1 MLTNMKTLIIATL
14 LLIPALTF
22 ASVPDFPMA
31 FWGTAT
37 VDGIPAPTGAIVR
50 VYHGTVKVGEA
61 TVRSGGVYGYTEP
74 TKQKLVVGEAT
85 GVLTFSIQS
94 AAINGGAET
103 QGLTSVTHPSFVS
116 GETVNKNLAFTTRAV
131 VAPPASSSGGGGGGG
146 GGKGKSK
153 AKVTPNELV
162 LGSATSTL
170 SEADRNIALQK
181 QIISLLSQLI
191 SLLQKKIA
199 LQGM

>member
-1 MLTNMKTLIIATL
+1 MKGLILTTL
-14 LLIPALTF
+14 LLIPSLTF

-37 VDGIPAPTGAIVR
+37 VDGVVAPTGAIIR
-50 VYHGTVKVGEA
+50 VYDGTTKIGEVA
-61 TVRSGGVYGYTEP
+61 VQGGGVYGYTEP
-74 TKQKLVVGEAT
+74 TKQKLVVGESS

-94 AAINGGAET
+94 SAINGGIET
-103 QGLTSVTHPSFVS
+103 QGLAVVTHPSFVS
-116 GETVNKNLAFTTRAV
+116 GETVNKNLAFTTKAV
-131 VAPPASSSGGGGGGG
+131 VTPPVSSGGGGGGG
-146 GGKGKSK
+146 GGGKSKSK

-170 SEADRNIALQK
+170 SEADKNIALQK
-181 QIISLLSQLI
+181 QIIILLSQLI

>member
-1 MLTNMKTLIIATL
+1 MKALILTTLF
-14 LLIPALTF
+14 LIPTLTF

-37 VDGIPAPTGAIVR
+37 VDGVAVPTGAIVR
-50 VYHGTVKVGEA
+50 VYGGTVKIGEA
-61 TVRSGGVYGYTEP
+61 TVQSGGVYGYTES

-94 AAINGGAET
+94 ATINSGVET
-103 QGLTSVTHPSFVS
+103 KGLTVVTHPSFVS
-116 GETVNKNLAFTTRAV
+116 GETVNKNLTFTTHAV
-131 VAPPASSSGGGGGGG
+131 ITPPVSSGGGGGGG
-146 GGKGKSK
+146 GGKSKSK
-153 AKVTPNELV
+153 VKPNELV

>member
-1 MLTNMKTLIIATL
+1 MKALILTTL
-14 LLIPALTF
+14 LLIPGLTF

-31 FWGTAT
+31 FWGIAT
-37 VDGIPAPTGAIVR
+37 VDGVVAPAGAVVR
-50 VYHGTVKVGEA
+50 IYDGTTKVGES

-74 TKQKLVVGEAT
+74 TKQKLVVGEAS

-94 AAINGGAET
+94 ATINGGAET
-103 QGLTSVTHPSFVS
+103 QGLTVVTHPSFVS
-116 GETVNKNLAFTTRAV
+116 GETVNKNLAFTTQAV
-131 VAPPASSSGGGGGGG
+131 VTPPISSGGGGGGG
-146 GGKGKSK
+146 GSKSK
-153 AKVTPNELV
+153 SKSKVTPNELV
-162 LGSATSTL
+162 LGSATSTM

-199 LQGM
+199 LQGI